1 MNKQKPKLNKTK
13 EKILSSMVNKNGQK
27 NAILFMQALKRNLP
41 KEHQKAASLYI
52 KYIKNLK
59 LTKFGAPGNLL
70 EYLTGKK
77 GEIQGSM
84 TTVDDLIAKAK
95 EAAEAAGEAAGA
107 AKARAGAEASAGGA
121 SNAPAAQP
129 AAPLPETPPS
139 SSETAQPGGG

>member
-70 EYLTGKK
+70 EFLTGKK
-77 GEIQGSM
+77 GEIQESM
-84 TTVDDLIAKAK
+84 TTVDELIAKAEKAK
-95 EAAEAAGEAAGA
+95 EAAAGA
-107 AKARAGAEASAGGA
+107 ASEASEASAGASGQASAGASAGGA
-121 SNAPAAQP
+121 SNAPAAQ
-129 AAPLPETPPS
+129 LPEAA
-139 SSETAQPGGG
+139 TAQPGGG